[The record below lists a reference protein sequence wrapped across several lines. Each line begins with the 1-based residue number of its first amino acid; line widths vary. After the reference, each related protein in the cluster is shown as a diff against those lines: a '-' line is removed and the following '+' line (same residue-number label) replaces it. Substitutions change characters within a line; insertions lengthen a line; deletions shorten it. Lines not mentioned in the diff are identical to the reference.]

1 MIYCSSFSK
10 TISPGVRIGWIIA
23 ERYQEEIR
31 RLQTFTTHSACTVTQ
46 MGVAAYLENGG
57 YDRHLRYIRQ
67 EYRKNMTAYRL
78 AVQQYFRKVRR

>member
-46 MGVAAYLENGG
+46 MGVAAYL
-57 YDRHLRYIRQ
+57 R
-67 EYRKNMTAYRL
+67 TAATTATCATSARSTG
-78 AVQQYFRKVRR
+78 RT